1 MDARTLGI
9 TYAAPDDVAVV
20 DTVVVSVEL
29 GDAIAEGAPEAVL
42 ACVADK
48 HADGV
53 ALSVS

>member
-1 MDARTLGI
+1 MTLGI

-20 DTVVVSVEL
+20 DTVDVSVEL
-29 GDAIAEGAPEAVL
+29 GNAVAEGAPEAVL

-48 HADGV
+48 HAEGV